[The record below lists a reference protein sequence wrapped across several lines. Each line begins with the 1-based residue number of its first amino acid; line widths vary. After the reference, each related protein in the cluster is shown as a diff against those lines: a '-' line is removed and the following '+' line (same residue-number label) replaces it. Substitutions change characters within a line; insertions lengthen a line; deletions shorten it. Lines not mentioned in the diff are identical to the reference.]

1 MIVFVLGIQAE
12 KFKRFLDLVHIRRA
26 ERKLHADIVLDI
38 LVRYITG
45 VLGDKVNGSVHR
57 TTGTN
62 QLVCQ
67 RFALC
72 HIEERPCFI
81 KTNHLEDTSIRMD
94 EVQRKGG
101 NDNQHGDR
109 QHFDGGIVRRR
120 GVLVRQN
127 QIGNLNDVKLL
138 FKADSLLHLAVG
150 EQQVSKVIVRERFDM
165 ICNRKRVFRAIVPQR
180 VNDTEQAAR
189 FAIGYGTH
197 RPSQDRKQ
205 LAVTRGNAREESQ
218 HIKRKAF
225 CVLGFPH
232 DDIRVKHT
240 LVFLVRGQIY
250 NVDLVRDLR
259 QLLFPKTAFRFR
271 VKDKSLCAVQNSVVS
286 KQVERQRFT
295 AAQRAEE
302 RTRQRIGNRT
312 LNALCRPCR
321 LNIDILV
328 GIDIVAEIDTIALTE
343 HLRCT
348 ETQTGKKVTG
358 DILHIIVH
366 IPLTCRNKFVM

>member
-1 MIVFVLGIQAE
+1 
-12 KFKRFLDLVHIRRA
+12 
-26 ERKLHADIVLDI
+26 
-38 LVRYITG
+38 
-45 VLGDKVNGSVHR
+45 
-57 TTGTN
+57 
-62 QLVCQ
+62 
-67 RFALC
+67 
-72 HIEERPCFI
+72 
-81 KTNHLEDTSIRMD
+81 
-94 EVQRKGG
+94 
-101 NDNQHGDR
+101 
-109 QHFDGGIVRRR
+109 
-120 GVLVRQN
+120 
-127 QIGNLNDVKLL
+127 
-138 FKADSLLHLAVG
+138 
-150 EQQVSKVIVRERFDM
+150 M
-165 ICNRKRVFRAIVPQR
+165 ICNRKRGFRAIVPQR
-180 VNDTEQAAR
+180 INDTEQSAH
-189 FAIGYGTH
+189 FAVGHGTN
-197 RPSQDRKQ
+197 RTAQDRKQ

-250 NVDLVRDLR
+250 NIDLVRDLW
-259 QLLFPKTAFRFR
+259 QLLFPKPAFRFR

-302 RTRQRIGNRT
+302 RAGQCIGNRT
-312 LNALCRPCR
+312 LNALCRFGR

-328 GIDIVAEIDTIALTE
+328 GIDIVAEIDTITLTE

-348 ETQTGKKVTG
+348 ETQTGKKITG

>member
-1 MIVFVLGIQAE
+1 
-12 KFKRFLDLVHIRRA
+12 
-26 ERKLHADIVLDI
+26 
-38 LVRYITG
+38 
-45 VLGDKVNGSVHR
+45 
-57 TTGTN
+57 
-62 QLVCQ
+62 
-67 RFALC
+67 
-72 HIEERPCFI
+72 
-81 KTNHLEDTSIRMD
+81 MD

-286 KQVERQRFT
+286 KQVKRQRFT

-321 LNIDILV
+321 LHIDILV
-328 GIDIVAEIDTIALTE
+328 GIDIVAEIDTVALTE

-348 ETQTGKKVTG
+348 ETQTGEKITG
-358 DILHIIVH
+358 DILHIVIHV
-366 IPLTCRNKFVM
+366 PLTCRNKFVM